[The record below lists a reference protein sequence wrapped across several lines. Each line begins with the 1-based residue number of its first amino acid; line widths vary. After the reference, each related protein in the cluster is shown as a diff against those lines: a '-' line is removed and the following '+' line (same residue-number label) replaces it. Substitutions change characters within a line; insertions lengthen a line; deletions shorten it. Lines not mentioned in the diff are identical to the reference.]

1 MQGVTPICVVVMAM
15 VVMVVMVMV
24 LGAVGLDDAHH
35 SCLVGLAAAALVG
48 KRRPSHTR
56 SMLSLVQQTNCSA

>member
-1 MQGVTPICVVVMAM
+1 M

-24 LGAVGLDDAHH
+24 LGAVGSDDAHH